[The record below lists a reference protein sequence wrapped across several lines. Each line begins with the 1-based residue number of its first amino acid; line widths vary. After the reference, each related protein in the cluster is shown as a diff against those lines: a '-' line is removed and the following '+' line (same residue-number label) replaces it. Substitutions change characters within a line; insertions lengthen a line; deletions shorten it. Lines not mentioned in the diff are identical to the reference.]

1 MTKTNESLLPVA
13 LLISAD
19 GNYKAEV
26 IKNVGDEMSQ
36 QAEGRY
42 YYTLSTRDYCCPN
55 PECDYERWTTCADI
69 MLYSD
74 DWQVELSNVIKEYN
88 MSIQHSLFAE
98 S

>member
-1 MTKTNESLLPVA
+1 MTKLMTKTNESLLPVA

-26 IKNVGDEMSQ
+26 IKDN
-36 QAEGRY
+36 AEGRY